1 MSLVNLE
8 TILGDARKNRYAV
21 GAFDVSNNDMAMAV
35 IEAAEELKSP
45 VILMGLKVDLGG
57 HKLEYWTNALKSMA
71 KRASVPVCLHLDHA
85 TEVDFIKKCID
96 SGFTSVMFDGS
107 VLPIEDNIRMTKE
120 VVEYAHKF
128 NVSVE
133 AELGH
138 VGDGIVG
145 NSETGVKKEDTDE
158 YDNPDDFL
166 TNPEEMEYFI
176 KSTGV
181 DALAVAI
188 GTAHGVYVRE
198 PKLHFDRLDT
208 LNKIS
213 SVPMVMHGGSGTPD
227 EALKKSIELGICKIN
242 IFSEILTGFFTTL
255 RDELNSK
262 EHMAVWP
269 CTAYAEPLKAMK
281 EVVKNKMIL
290 LNSNGK
296 AK

>member
-1 MSLVNLE
+1 MGLVNLE
-8 TILGDARKNRYAV
+8 SILGPARKNKYAV
-21 GAFDVSNNDMAMAV
+21 AAFDVSNNDMALAV
-35 IEAAEELKSP
+35 IEVAEELKSP
-45 VILMGLKVDLGG
+45 VILMGLKVDLEGDR
-57 HKLEYWTNALKSMA
+57 LEYWTTSLKSMA
-71 KRASVPVCLHLDHA
+71 EKASVPVCLHLDHA
-85 TEVDFIKKCID
+85 TDVDFIKKSID
-96 SGFTSVMFDGS
+96 NGFTSVMFDGS
-107 VLPIEDNIRMTKE
+107 VLPLEENIRITKE
-120 VVEYAHKF
+120 VVEYAHKY

-145 NSETGVKKEDTDE
+145 NSETGVKKEDKEE

-198 PKLHFDRLDT
+198 PKLHLDRLDT
-208 LNKIS
+208 LNKIAT
-213 SVPMVMHGGSGTPD
+213 VPMVLHGGSGTPD
-227 EALKKSIELGICKIN
+227 DAIKKSIELGICKVN
-242 IFSEILTGFFTTL
+242 IFSEIISAFFTSL
-255 RDELNSK
+255 KEVLNSK

-269 CTAYAEPLKAMK
+269 CTAYARPLEAMK
-281 EVVKNKMIL
+281 DVVRDKMIVL
-290 LNSNGK
+290 GSKNR